1 MAAQTYTIQSP
12 PHAGAAVTLI
22 APGGTSGDVAPTGS
36 GLALLVVNGATPT
49 TVTLVPQPFDGLT
62 VGTRTF
68 TVAATSTNL
77 IPLPASVYGTGTT
90 AVGYGNVT
98 TLTGSSNTG
107 VAVITV
113 PGS

>member
-12 PHAGAAVTLI
+12 PHAGAQITLI
-22 APGGTSGDVAPTGS
+22 APGGTSGDQAPTGS

-49 TVTLVPQPFDGLT
+49 TVTLVPTPFDSLT

-68 TVAATSTNL
+68 TVVASSTNL

-90 AVGYGNVT
+90 AIGYGNIT
-98 TLTGSSNTG
+98 TLSGGATG

>member
-22 APGGTSGDVAPTGS
+22 APGGTTGDVAPTGS
-36 GLALLVVNGATPT
+36 GIALLVVNGATT
-49 TVTLVPQPFDGLT
+49 TNVQLVPQPFDGQV
-62 VGTRTF
+62 VGTRT
-68 TVAATSTNL
+68 VAINAATTNL
-77 IPLPASVYGTGTT
+77 IPLPASVYGSGTV
-90 AVGYGNVT
+90 AVTYLNVT
-98 TLTGSSNTG
+98 TLTGSANTG